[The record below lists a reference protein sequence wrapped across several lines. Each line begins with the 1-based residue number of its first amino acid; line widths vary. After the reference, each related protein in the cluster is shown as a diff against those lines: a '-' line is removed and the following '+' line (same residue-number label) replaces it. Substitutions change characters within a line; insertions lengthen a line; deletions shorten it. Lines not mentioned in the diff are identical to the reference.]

1 MIKTNRQKYV
11 FFFIA
16 SVIMFS
22 VAFMFNSTGYLSSE
36 SDGNFDWWSESLT
49 YADLLYSK
57 EYPDENQIFNK
68 SLSPSK
74 LADEY
79 GGEWSDYENQVRLAY
94 KNSDTNYKK
103 SDFGDYTSNIVIQRY
118 FFRFFDNILPISNS
132 LKIHLFHLL
141 NCLLFS
147 ISLSVVICWII
158 KVLNS
163 FKIGISILALLSLF
177 APNLIMYGKNLYWC
191 AWTLFLPTVV
201 MIILLGSKWFN
212 NSKHKIL
219 LLSIFATLSIIIKC
233 LFYFEFISVVMISM
247 MIPVIY
253 YLLNLNNNH
262 IPLKKKITFFL
273 IISFSAVIGF
283 LFVIAI
289 KFFLLNSYCG
299 NSTEA
304 FNTLFGNLQDRLLG
318 NTGAENSAIVESANA
333 SFINVLRTMLQKP
346 FVSIKSV
353 FTITQLGAI
362 IVSIFSSVMLFLW
375 NKKESILSQNNK
387 HWIIC
392 CWVSLLAPISW
403 FVMAKPHTYI
413 HNHHCSITW
422 FIIFDFMALSLFGLF
437 VSKIAGKIVNKAKQ

>member
-118 FFRFFDNILPISNS
+118 FFRFFDNILPISIS

-147 ISLSVVICWII
+147 ISLSVANC
-158 KVLNS
+158 
-163 FKIGISILALLSLF
+163 
-177 APNLIMYGKNLYWC
+177 
-191 AWTLFLPTVV
+191 
-201 MIILLGSKWFN
+201 
-212 NSKHKIL
+212 NSK
-219 LLSIFATLSIIIKC
+219 
-233 LFYFEFISVVMISM
+233 
-247 MIPVIY
+247 
-253 YLLNLNNNH
+253 
-262 IPLKKKITFFL
+262 LKQFF
-273 IISFSAVIGF
+273 
-283 LFVIAI
+283 
-289 KFFLLNSYCG
+289 
-299 NSTEA
+299 
-304 FNTLFGNLQDRLLG
+304 
-318 NTGAENSAIVESANA
+318 
-333 SFINVLRTMLQKP
+333 
-346 FVSIKSV
+346 
-353 FTITQLGAI
+353 
-362 IVSIFSSVMLFLW
+362 
-375 NKKESILSQNNK
+375 
-387 HWIIC
+387 
-392 CWVSLLAPISW
+392 SL
-403 FVMAKPHTYI
+403 
-413 HNHHCSITW
+413 
-422 FIIFDFMALSLFGLF
+422 
-437 VSKIAGKIVNKAKQ
+437 